1 MSGVSSS
8 VINIGTDLRFFPM
21 HTPASPNR
29 RQFLQTAV
37 PFIVS
42 AATLGRAGAVSPNG
56 KVRLAC
62 IGVGGQGTSNLKAL
76 MGDERVQIVAVCD
89 VDSQH
94 AEAAA
99 KLAGLSK
106 GDVYRDFR
114 EVLGRSDVDAIMNA
128 TPDHWHSN
136 VAIAA
141 AKAGKDLYSE
151 KPLGASIVEGRAIC
165 RAVEENKRVL
175 QCGTWRRSGMKVRMA
190 CERVRNGYIGDLKEI
205 EIGVPGKF
213 AIRGGVTGL
222 EATEPVPAHFDY
234 AMWLGPAAEKP
245 YTAARCHFNFRWI
258 EEYAPGYI
266 TDWGAHF
273 LDVAQWGAGMDETTP
288 TEVSATEVKR
298 RDAGIYDAAESFRI
312 EYHYANGVRVVM
324 LSTDDKTK
332 WGTKFI
338 GSEGWIFSESEVL
351 KASSDDIL
359 RVKLKDNDVKLYESK
374 HHHRNFIDAVL
385 SRGRTAAT
393 AEIAQ
398 RAATT
403 CHIGAISAVLKRPLK
418 FDPKA
423 ERFDGDEQANQML
436 LRPMRE
442 AWKIA

>member
-1 MSGVSSS
+1 MM
-8 VINIGTDLRFFPM
+8 NIGRDLRFFPM
-21 HTPASPNR
+21 PAPATPTR
-29 RQFLQTAV
+29 RQFLSTAF
-37 PFIVS
+37 PMIVS

-56 KVRLAC
+56 KVRVAC
-62 IGVGGQGTSNLKAL
+62 IGVGGQGTSNLRAL
-76 MGDERVQIVAVCD
+76 MADERVQIVAVCD
-89 VDSQH
+89 VDAQH

-99 KLAGLSK
+99 KLAGLTAK

-114 EVLGRSDVDAIMNA
+114 EVLARSDVDAVMNA

-151 KPLGASIVEGRAIC
+151 KPIGASIVEGRAIC

-205 EIGVPGKF
+205 KIGVPGKF
-213 AIRGGVTGL
+213 AIRGGYTGL
-222 EATEPVPAHFDY
+222 EAPEAVPAHLDY
-234 AMWLGPAAEKP
+234 AMWLGPAAEQP

-258 EEYAPGYI
+258 EAYAPGYI

-273 LDVAQWGAGMDETTP
+273 LDVAQWGAGMDDTTP

-312 EYHYANGVRVVM
+312 EYRYANGVRVVM
-324 LSTDDKTK
+324 ASTEDKTK
-332 WGTKFI
+332 WGTRFI
-338 GSEGWIFSESEVL
+338 GSSGWILSESETL

-359 RVKLKDNDVKLYESK
+359 RAKLKDSDVKLYESK
-374 HHHRNFIDAVL
+374 NHHRNFIDAVL

-403 CHIGAISAVLKRPLK
+403 CHIGAISALLKRPLK
-418 FDPKA
+418 FDPKS
-423 ERFDGDEQANQML
+423 ERFESDEQANQML